1 MSFLGELK
9 RRNVFRVAGVYAV
22 VGWLLVQVSAS
33 LEAAVGLPP
42 WFDGFVVSILAIGFP
57 IALIFAWA
65 FELTADGIKR
75 TESVAAEDSIAA
87 STGSKLDVILVVALL
102 VFAAMFK
109 HSE

>member
-1 MSFLGELK
+1 MGFFSELK

-33 LEAAVGLPP
+33 IEEAIGLPA
-42 WFDGFVVSILAIGFP
+42 WFDGLVVALLAIGFP

-75 TESVAAEDSIAA
+75 TVDVPTGESI
-87 STGSKLDVILVVALL
+87 TGNTGNKLDLVLVLALF
-102 VFAAMFK
+102 VFA
-109 HSE
+109 